1 MHELSLVRSLVTQVE
16 QLVADH
22 GGGIVRE
29 IRLQCGALSGV
40 EPVLMK
46 SAFDLLKHEAAL
58 GDATLVIEE
67 ITLAARCGKCQTIFC
82 PEHFHFVCPECGCSD
97 TKAVQGESVVLKSI
111 ELEPHSESEFV

>member
-29 IRLQCGALSGV
+29 IRLQCGSLSGV
-40 EPVLMK
+40 EPALMK
-46 SAFDLLKHEAAL
+46 SAFELLKHKTAL

-67 ITLAARCGKCQTIFC
+67 IALAARCGKCQTMFHS
-82 PEHFHFVCPECGCSD
+82 ERFHFVCPQCGSID
-97 TKAVQGESVVLKSI
+97 TEVVQGESVVLESI
-111 ELEPHSESEFV
+111 ELEPHLEREFV